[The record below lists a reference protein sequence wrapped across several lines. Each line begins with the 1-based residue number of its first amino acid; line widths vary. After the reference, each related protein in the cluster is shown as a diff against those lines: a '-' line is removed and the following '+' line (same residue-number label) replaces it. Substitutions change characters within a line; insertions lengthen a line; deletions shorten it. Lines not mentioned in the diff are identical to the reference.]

1 MDQEKSSR
9 RAFLNKLWAA
19 AGTLAVAEIVLMTAA
34 FFKPRKPKASSEK
47 EESLVIAGPVEN
59 FEPGT
64 VTAFVRGRFYLARLD
79 DGGFMALSRSCTH
92 LHCTVPWVAD
102 EDRFICP
109 CHSSAFNIRGQV
121 LDSPATR
128 PLDVFE
134 VAIRNDI
141 VQVDTSRPIKRN
153 AFSTEQ
159 VTYPQPS

>member
-1 MDQEKSSR
+1 MTQEKTSR

-19 AGTLAVAEIVLMTAA
+19 AGTLAVAEIVLMTVA
-34 FFKPRKPKASSEK
+34 FFKPRQPKASGER

-59 FEPGT
+59 FEPGS

-121 LDSPATR
+121 LDPPATR

-153 AFSTEQ
+153 DFAADQ
-159 VTYPQPS
+159 VTYPQPT